1 MAKTSGS
8 RGRTPIRA
16 ESERKGNSPQTEHP
30 SWKRFE
36 RLHCERAAMA
46 NDTLIAL
53 PRGFLAALRAEAP
66 NLLTSED
73 VRLEEDLRRHSVT
86 GFFQREPIFSWLL
99 DRDALLT
106 EEFEDD
112 AFTEN
117 NQVSRLYEPHFISD
131 ALVHG
136 VRSPHVM
143 RQQHQIETQLRDE
156 EHARLKG
163 YAGWLV
169 ANSTFWADVAYLRPR
184 IAEPPALVAKP
195 QPNASYIW
203 QTGRPRKKFQWGHL
217 QSQVQE
223 FLGRWSLQSMLT
235 WELPEPVLA
244 RLRTRDDLPPGPFAS
259 TGVLLFLPW
268 SLFADQHF
276 SLSQL
281 GAYHRKRQDLRHL
294 SGWLDDRGHWG
305 HDRFGQMP
313 EFTVYLHQALAA
325 RYPTRLNGCRGAIDR
340 TFVRFWSDRS
350 GKSAR
355 NIEIGLDRI
364 KKLKARRTKSL
375 KVPVPGDQVVFF
387 DP

>member
-1 MAKTSGS
+1 
-8 RGRTPIRA
+8 
-16 ESERKGNSPQTEHP
+16 
-30 SWKRFE
+30 
-36 RLHCERAAMA
+36 
-46 NDTLIAL
+46 
-53 PRGFLAALRAEAP
+53 
-66 NLLTSED
+66 
-73 VRLEEDLRRHSVT
+73 
-86 GFFQREPIFSWLL
+86 
-99 DRDALLT
+99 
-106 EEFEDD
+106 
-112 AFTEN
+112 
-117 NQVSRLYEPHFISD
+117 
-131 ALVHG
+131 
-136 VRSPHVM
+136 M

-184 IAEPPALVAKP
+184 IAEPPALAAKP
-195 QPNASYIW
+195 KPNASFIR
-203 QTGRPRKKFQWGHL
+203 QTGRPRKKFQRDHL

-244 RLRTRDDLPPGPFAS
+244 RLRTRDDLPPGPFGS

-281 GAYHRKRQDLRHL
+281 GDYHRKRQDLRHL

-305 HDRFGQMP
+305 HDRFGQML
-313 EFTVYLHQALAA
+313 EFTVYLHQAIEA

-340 TFVRFWSDRS
+340 AFVRFWSDRS

-355 NIEIGLDRI
+355 NIETGLDRI

-387 DP
+387 EPSPEPDPESNAI